1 MAGFGEPYDWTAE
14 RDQRMESDYPELAD
28 TSADDLLG
36 VDTYTVNRGGSAT
49 KFSSNAMGL
58 GAHSA
63 AVQQEDTS
71 IWGRVKSAGSSLLSN
86 VINPILALDTP
97 LSQRAGYVT
106 PEGAGIAEQVA
117 GFTRDEL
124 TRPSNIALA
133 ALGIFTGGLST
144 GGALTAGGSRIAART
159 TAAKIARSMGQN
171 VLSGV
176 SGQLAAKGV
185 AEVAEYAPDEIGPLA
200 GIASA
205 AAGAYAT
212 RGRSLGVRGLATV
225 GAGLGGYASPELA
238 GGLAGGVLAYKGMNK
253 LSSWKEAITDIE
265 SRTNALDD
273 AVTQSASEVLKARV
287 TAEADDAAEIARR
300 AANVAEKP
308 PISYRDLDASREMAD
323 DPSGYFGAESMTQ
336 RGILESDP
344 YARFKTGG
352 DGGLDAT
359 ASRRVRKPRTAEQQ
373 AKRREKEWVTE
384 PAERVNAFKEL
395 HVANGTLSPSF
406 AEAAIG
412 RDGVRTAS
420 RIRTKLGMLDISVK
434 GRSALHEEAKTE
446 ARNWSRSAGE
456 TARNDAVKRG
466 ITDIAVLDSIQNE
479 AQTAA
484 YTPPTLQDAV
494 NAVFT
499 PSEYNAMHR
508 VVDAANAANV
518 FGLYDVPNANTV
530 VKSMYAGERVYPS
543 QVLSLRMLFGGYVP
557 GETGRLGREVKVPF
571 ILREGYTPKELKKN
585 ELGTTKPSRKDEFGN
600 IEGQSKEFF
609 GNHPIYGLE
618 SRLKKAQKTNPA
630 ITAEQLA
637 ASEIEKIREAFAQA
651 ETTPAYQKAEAT
663 MKDWVGRG
671 GGGWGKTVEESLDD
685 IGMKAP
691 YTRRELETAEKIRI
705 EYRDLDA
712 SREMANDPAGYF
724 GSESMAQRGIIEQN
738 PDARFKTGGDG
749 GPDAPTSPS
758 ASAYSEEPRMQLV
771 SKFINSGDIPPV
783 AELQAQIDAI
793 DATLTR
799 DKKYN
804 IPTQSKSNISKQKE
818 MGELRAKIRISN
830 AVNRNGSDLIEAIV
844 DLDNDRNLLS
854 QEADLRRDPGLMRVL
869 RDANYKQGKTRAGR
883 ASAATSGDT
892 ISKTF
897 AMSNGESPHL
907 IDGEVAALDKF
918 LEDAVQEVVDTPT
931 APRVQPV
938 AAPEVAPDAA
948 TAARARGEI
957 NLSGMA
963 KAMSDNYY
971 ERVWENA
978 RTGKPVLDFGSK
990 SPLDQQIVGVANDRG
1005 LIQSIDD
1012 VRRFAAMSATEASE
1026 FFNTARPAASPPGAV
1041 PSGAAAAVPD
1051 AAPAAAAERVAAAV
1065 EAPTA
1070 TAPIVEPPTPRVE
1083 TPAAVDWQPTG
1094 RAFEM
1099 RDRVY
1104 RTEYRDPATRSTDWF
1119 ETPPTRVPVD
1129 SPSPASAG
1137 GGGTGGGT
1145 RPPAPAGGE
1154 PLSDAPG
1161 TQPALSADLAPA
1173 PTPPKPWYDHLFG
1186 DLLSIPRSLKSAFDL
1201 SAAGRQGLIPSL
1213 RHPGIAINSFAKQLK
1228 ALRSEADYVTDLA
1241 KLENS
1246 SHAAARDIAGID
1258 MSSVDNPM
1266 ISGEKRIVQQTLDK
1280 IPGYRPSARA
1290 YNAYLNHLRDGL
1302 FETMLSKSGI
1312 NYRSEA
1318 VLALPETQK
1327 TLREFGKLVNLST
1340 GRLDVGEFLKSQS
1353 VKSATSNLPLLWA
1366 PQLLLSRVML
1376 PFQVFSSNKQ
1386 VRIEAAEQLLLFV
1399 GVNAALLTGVSMTGK
1414 ASVEL
1419 DPRSSDFGQIR
1430 VGATRIDPWAGYRPI
1445 ANLVARIMSGQKKNV
1460 DTGELY
1466 DATSL
1471 KIVGDFLRT
1480 KLEPVSGT
1488 ALSIASGQ
1496 DIGGKKSE
1504 LGFSTAVDL
1513 LAPLFLSEI
1522 FESYQIGGVQAA
1534 ALTVPSVLGVGA
1546 GTYESYSEKMDRVGL
1561 KNMSIT
1567 ERVEVI
1573 PALAFRQLYAAA
1585 SSRDK
1590 AVIGSHGS
1598 MTGYLEALKN
1608 QRIEDLVS
1616 GKGGTTRLPRAI
1628 AIAKAEADMQRLPA
1642 NLYYAKLKTNLENN
1656 LIKESPAE
1664 TRDYIKEQMDKRP
1677 LDRRFAP
1684 IQQQQRA
1691 LAVVEDDEEE

>member
-212 RGRSLGVRGLATV
+212 RGRSMPVRGLATV

-359 ASRRVRKPRTAEQQ
+359 APRRVRKPRTAEQQ

-446 ARNWSRSAGE
+446 ARFWSRSAGE
-456 TARNDAVKRG
+456 AARNDAVKRG

-571 ILREGYTPKELKKN
+571 ILREGYTPKELKGN
-585 ELGTTKPSRKDEFGN
+585 GLGTTKPSRKDEFGN
-600 IEGQSKEFF
+600 IEGQSEEFF

-749 GPDAPTSPS
+749 GPDAPASLS

-830 AVNRNGSDLIEAIV
+830 AVNRNGSDLIEALV
-844 DLDNDRNLLS
+844 DIADDRELLS
-854 QEADLRRDPGLMRVL
+854 QEADLRRDPGFMRVL

-948 TAARARGEI
+948 TAA
-957 NLSGMA
+957 
-963 KAMSDNYY
+963 
-971 ERVWENA
+971 
-978 RTGKPVLDFGSK
+978 
-990 SPLDQQIVGVANDRG
+990 
-1005 LIQSIDD
+1005 
-1012 VRRFAAMSATEASE
+1012 
-1026 FFNTARPAASPPGAV
+1026 SPPGAV

-1099 RDRVY
+1099 SDGVY

-1137 GGGTGGGT
+1137 GGGTGGGIRRT
-1145 RPPAPAGGE
+1145 ATGGGE

-1161 TQPALSADLAPA
+1161 TQTALSADLAPA

-1213 RHPGIAINSFAKQLK
+1213 RHPGIAKNSFAKQIR

-1241 KLENS
+1241 QLENS

>member
-106 PEGAGIAEQVA
+106 PEDAGIAEQVA

-144 GGALTAGGSRIAART
+144 GGALTAGGTRIATRT
-159 TAAKIARSMGQN
+159 AAAKIARSMGQN

-323 DPSGYFGAESMTQ
+323 DPAGYFGAESMTQ

-412 RDGVRTAS
+412 RNGVSIAS
-420 RIRTKLGMLDISVK
+420 GIRTKLGMLDISVK

-466 ITDIAVLDSIQNE
+466 ITDTAVLDSIQNE

-637 ASEIEKIREAFAQA
+637 ASEIGKIREAFAQA
-651 ETTPAYQKAEAT
+651 ETTPAYQEAEAT

-691 YTRRELETAEKIRI
+691 YTSKELETAEKIRI

-724 GSESMAQRGIIEQN
+724 GSESMAQRDILERDPGS
-738 PDARFKTGGDG
+738 AFYTGRG
-749 GPDAPTSPS
+749 GEPDAPASPS

-771 SKFINSGDIPPV
+771 SKFINSDDIPPV

-830 AVNRNGSDLIEAIV
+830 AVNRNGSDLIEALV
-844 DLDNDRNLLS
+844 DIADDRELLS
-854 QEADLRRDPGLMRVL
+854 QEADLRRDPGFMRVL

-948 TAARARGEI
+948 
-957 NLSGMA
+957 
-963 KAMSDNYY
+963 
-971 ERVWENA
+971 
-978 RTGKPVLDFGSK
+978 
-990 SPLDQQIVGVANDRG
+990 
-1005 LIQSIDD
+1005 
-1012 VRRFAAMSATEASE
+1012 
-1026 FFNTARPAASPPGAV
+1026 
-1041 PSGAAAAVPD
+1041 AAAD
-1051 AAPAAAAERVAAAV
+1051 AAPAPAAERVAAAV
-1065 EAPTA
+1065 ETPTA
-1070 TAPIVEPPTPRVE
+1070 PAPVVEPPTARMETPAASVE

-1104 RTEYRDPATRSTDWF
+1104 RAEYRDPATRSTDWF

-1129 SPSPASAG
+1129 SPSPAAAG
-1137 GGGTGGGT
+1137 SGGAGGGT

-1161 TQPALSADLAPA
+1161 TQTALSADLAPA

-1585 SSRDK
+1585 SPRDK
-1590 AVIGSHGS
+1590 AVIGAHGS